1 MAPRRKS
8 MKSRTKGKQPS
19 RKATTRYVVSATFKM
34 QTAPISKTE
43 ADKWAA
49 KVKRNGGTSTMKKV

>member
-8 MKSRTKGKQPS
+8 MKGKTRKQPR

-34 QTAPISKTE
+34 QRTVASKTE

>member
-8 MKSRTKGKQPS
+8 MKGKTRRQPS
-19 RKATTRYVVSATFKM
+19 RKATTRYVVSAVFRMK
-34 QTAPISKTE
+34 TAPISKTE